1 MRSVTDL
8 QLVSY
13 VNILA
18 SAQSA
23 VMSRLQIRSS
33 PTRQHR
39 EHHKHSQFLQI
50 TIQAVICIPCQD
62 SDSPQARC
70 SNFISSCTKGAQIHQ
85 PTCLDW
91 PALLVCSLLA
101 SHCTLSSLNMF
112 DLLCLVASETHS
124 SVWAAYLY
132 LVNKYICT
140 STSYRKRGIG
150 KSKSR
155 TRSLSEGRFSK
166 EFRGLHL
173 YI

>member
-13 VNILA
+13 VNVYWPQL
-18 SAQSA
+18 SQLSCLGFRSDPAQPDNIANVTS
-23 VMSRLQIRSS
+23 I
-33 PTRQHR
+33 
-39 EHHKHSQFLQI
+39 LQI